1 MKRLPIGIQTI
12 NKIIEDDYIYVDK
25 TKVIF
30 KLMKGEYF
38 FLSRPRRF
46 GKSLLVSTL
55 KEIFSGNKELFKNH
69 WIYDKIEWKSHPVIH
84 IDFSSITHSEG
95 RENFKENILLSL
107 YNTATSYGIALE
119 TEDLKECLSEMV
131 TKLHEKYGKVVIL
144 IDEYDKPIIDYLE
157 DINKANENKELLAG
171 FYETI
176 KPLDKYLRFVFIT
189 GVSKFSKVSIFSR
202 LNNLLDITMDEAYW
216 NICGYTQNELEENFD
231 KHIDVLMEKSN
242 LTKENLL
249 KKIKHWYNGYSWDGK
264 NTVYNP
270 FGILLLFQQNQF
282 KNHWFQTATPTFL
295 IKLINS
301 KNEPIE
307 DYEGFRVGEESFDSY
322 DIENIDPVIL
332 LFQTGYLTIK
342 RIRNRRYYLGYPNF
356 EVKESFMVHLLAN
369 YSNIMPS
376 RIKPIYFDM
385 LDYLEEENIEKFKR
399 SLVALFAKIPYQ
411 LHIDKESY
419 YHSLTYVILELLGA
433 DIVLE
438 ESTDK
443 GRIDGVL
450 ELEKQIYIIEFK
462 MNKAED
468 ALKQI
473 EEKKYYEKY
482 IDKNKKIILLGIGG
496 FREKEL
502 EVLNRVKFG

>member
-25 TKVIF
+25 TKVIY
-30 KLMKGEYF
+30 KLLQGGYF

-46 GKSLLVSTL
+46 GKSLLISTI
-55 KEIFSGNKELFKNH
+55 KEIFSGNKELFKNQ
-69 WIYDKIEWKSHPVIH
+69 WIYDKIEWNFHPVIH

-95 RENFKENILLSL
+95 RENFKKNILLSL
-107 YNTATSYGIALE
+107 GNIASSYGITME
-119 TEDLKECLSEMV
+119 TDDLKECLGEMV
-131 TKLHEKYGKVVIL
+131 KKLHEKYGKVVIL
-144 IDEYDKPIIDYLE
+144 IDEYDKPMIDYIE
-157 DINKANENKELLAG
+157 DINKSNENKELLAG

-176 KPLDKYLRFVFIT
+176 KPLDKYLKFVFIT

-216 NICGYTQNELEENFD
+216 DICGYSQNELEENF
-231 KHIDVLMEKSN
+231 KEYIDVLVEKNS
-242 LTKENLL
+242 LAREDLL
-249 KKIKHWYNGYSWDGK
+249 KKIKHWYNGYSWDGN

-270 FGILLLFQQNQF
+270 FGILILFQQNKF

-307 DYEGFRVGEESFDSY
+307 DYEGFRVGEEAFESY

-342 RIRNRRYYLGYPNF
+342 KIENRRYYLGYPNF

-376 RIKPIYFDM
+376 RIKPVYFDM
-385 LDYLEEENIEKFKR
+385 IDFLAEENIERFKR
-399 SLVALFAKIPYQ
+399 SLVVLFAKIPYQ

-433 DIVLE
+433 DINLE
-438 ESTDK
+438 DCTDK

-462 MNKAED
+462 MSKAEE

-473 EEKKYYEKY
+473 EEKRYYEKY
-482 IDKNKKIILLGIGG
+482 LDKNKKIILLGIGG
-496 FREKEL
+496 FREKEV
-502 EVLNRVKFG
+502 EVISKFI

>member
-1 MKRLPIGIQTI
+1 MKKLPIGIQTI
-12 NKIIEDDYIYVDK
+12 NEIIENNYIYVDK
-25 TKVIF
+25 TKIIY
-30 KLMKGEYF
+30 KLLEKKYY

-46 GKSLLVSTL
+46 GKSLLLSTI
-55 KEIFSGNKELFKNH
+55 KEVFSGNKELFKDQ
-69 WIYDKIEWKSHPVIH
+69 WIYDKIEWSHSPVIH
-84 IDFSSITHSEG
+84 IDFSAITHSEG
-95 RENFKENILLSL
+95 RDNFKKNIVHSL
-107 YNTATSYGIALE
+107 NNTAKDYGLTLE
-119 TEDLKECLSEMV
+119 TNDLKESLDELVKKFHS
-131 TKLHEKYGKVVIL
+131 KYGKVVIL
-144 IDEYDKPIIDYLE
+144 IDEYDKPFVDYIDKIE
-157 DINKANENKELLAG
+157 KANENKELLAN

-189 GVSKFSKVSIFSR
+189 GVSKFSKVSIFSK
-202 LNNLLDITMDEAYW
+202 LNNLLDITMVEDFYDV
-216 NICGYTQNELEENFD
+216 CGYTQNELETSFN
-231 KHIDVLMEKSN
+231 KHIEILMNKSN
-242 LTKENLL
+242 LDKNSLL

-270 FGILLLFQQNQF
+270 FGILLLFELNQF

-301 KNEPIE
+301 KKEEIE
-307 DYEGFRVGEESFDSY
+307 DYEGFRVGEESFESFDL
-322 DIENIDPVIL
+322 ENIDPIIL

-342 RIRNRRYYLGYPNF
+342 KVKNRRYYLGYPNF

-369 YSNIMPS
+369 FSNLMPS

-399 SLVALFAKIPYQ
+399 SLVCLFAKIPYQ

-433 DIVLE
+433 KIDLE
-438 ESTDK
+438 DNTDK

-450 ELEKQIYIIEFK
+450 EFDNKFYIIEFK
-462 MNKAED
+462 ISKAEE

-473 EEKKYYEKY
+473 NDRRYYEKFL
-482 IDKNKKIILLGIGG
+482 NSGKKIILLGIGG
-496 FREKEL
+496 FREKEI
-502 EVLNRVKFG
+502 EVLYKEIKS

>member
-1 MKRLPIGIQTI
+1 MNGK
-12 NKIIEDDYIYVDK
+12 
-25 TKVIF
+25 
-30 KLMKGEYF
+30 YF
-38 FLSRPRRF
+38 LLSRPRRF
-46 GKSLLVSTL
+46 GKSLLISTM
-55 KEIFSGNKELFKNH
+55 KNIFSGNKELFKEQ
-69 WIYDKIEWKSHPVIH
+69 WIYDKIEWDSYPIIH

-95 RENFKENILLSL
+95 KENFKKNLLYSL
-107 YNTATSYGIALE
+107 DNSAKSYGVTLE
-119 TEDLKECLSEMV
+119 NRDLKECLSEIV
-131 TKLHEKYGKVVIL
+131 KKLYEKYGKVVIL
-144 IDEYDKPIIDYLE
+144 IDEYDKPIIDYIE
-157 DINKANENKELLAG
+157 NIEKANENKELLAG

-176 KPLDKYLRFVFIT
+176 KPLDMYLRFVFIT

-202 LNNLLDITMDEAYW
+202 LNNLLDITMDETYSD
-216 NICGYTQNELEENFD
+216 ICGYTQKELEQNFD
-231 KHIDVLMEKSN
+231 KHIEVLMEKSN
-242 LTKENLL
+242 LDKETLL
-249 KKIKHWYNGYSWDGK
+249 KKIKHWYNGYSWDG
-264 NTVYNP
+264 NNLVYNP
-270 FGILLLFQQNQF
+270 FGILILFQQYQF

-301 KNEPIE
+301 KKEAVE
-307 DYEGFRVGEESFDSY
+307 EYDGYKVGEESFESY
-322 DIENIDPVIL
+322 DLENIDPVIL

-342 RIRNRRYYLGYPNF
+342 KIKNRRYYLGYPNF

-385 LDYLEEENIEKFKR
+385 LDYLEEENIERFKR
-399 SLVALFAKIPYQ
+399 SLVTLFAKIPYQLQ

-433 DIVLE
+433 DIILE

-462 MNKAED
+462 MNKSED

-473 EEKKYYEKY
+473 DEKKYYEKY
-482 IDKNKKIILLGIGG
+482 LDKNKKIILLGIGG
-496 FREKEL
+496 FREKEI
-502 EVLNRVKFG
+502 EVLCKYKMR